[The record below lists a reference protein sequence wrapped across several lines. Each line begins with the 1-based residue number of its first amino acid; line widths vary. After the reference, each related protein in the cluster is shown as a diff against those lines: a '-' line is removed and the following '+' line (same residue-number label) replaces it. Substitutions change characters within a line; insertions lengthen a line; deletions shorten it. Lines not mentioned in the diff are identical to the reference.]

1 MSREALLQS
10 AQENFKLARNDT
22 NAALTEEQIKLLRYQ
37 RSMEDTLQEIIV
49 GKPLHDTVK
58 ILLLRNELK
67 LADKLKSEY
76 RISDRR
82 YNVFYIYFKFCVF

>member
-1 MSREALLQS
+1 
-10 AQENFKLARNDT
+10 
-22 NAALTEEQIKLLRYQ
+22 
-37 RSMEDTLQEIIV
+37 MEDTLQEIIV

-82 YNVFYIYFKFCVF
+82 YDVFCIFCIF

>member
-58 ILLLRNELK
+58 ILLLHNELK

-82 YNVFYIYFKFCVF
+82 YDIFCIFCIF